1 MQFWEEKI
9 NAVNCQNEL
18 FFRKPPDFLL
28 KRGGKTVEMPLTA
41 DIMILPSS
49 ALSASGSKGS
59 AQCRLSH
66 IGRPCTGLSIARWWR
81 FVKHKFLSLTKTTRW
96 VYNSMV
102 KKKKGKKK

>member
-66 IGRPCTGLSIARWWR
+66 IGRPCTGLSIARQNP
-81 FVKHKFLSLTKTTRW
+81 FVKEKFLSLTKTLFW